1 LGGVFFA
8 LEIVMRICTNVTEL
22 FHKGYRLFIVNL
34 RNRIISSYIFLAIL
48 CAAGCS
54 SDLWAQ
60 EMTLKLDPANSKV
73 EFRLP
78 DVLHTVHGTFAM
90 KSGLIH
96 FNPSNGSASGSVLV
110 DVKSGQSGNSTRD
123 RKMHKEILQSEQYPD
138 ATFMPTKMSGAF
150 SPQGSSEIQVDGTFR
165 IHGSDHPITLV
176 IPLQISGS
184 SANFKTQLVLPYVQW
199 GMKNPST
206 FVLRVSDRVDL
217 AITASGRIAQDPQ
230 SADAR
235 IR

>member
-1 LGGVFFA
+1 
-8 LEIVMRICTNVTEL
+8 VMKL
-22 FHKGYRLFIVNL
+22 FYKVPDLLFVNDRHRTIFLFISLVV
-34 RNRIISSYIFLAIL
+34 L
-48 CAAGCS
+48 CIAGCS
-54 SDLWAQ
+54 TDLWAQ
-60 EMTLKLDPANSKV
+60 EMTLELDPANTKV
-73 EFRLP
+73 EFALP

-96 FNPSNGSASGSVLV
+96 FNPSNGSAAGFVLV

-138 ATFMPTKMSGAF
+138 ATFTPTKMSGPF

-184 SANFKTQLVLPYVQW
+184 SANFKTQLVIPYVQW

-206 FVLRVSDRVDL
+206 FVLRVSDKVDL
-217 AITASGRIAQDPQ
+217 EIVASGRVVQDAQ
-230 SADAR
+230 SANSKVR
-235 IR
+235 

>member
-1 LGGVFFA
+1 
-8 LEIVMRICTNVTEL
+8 MTEL
-22 FHKGYRLFIVNL
+22 FHKGPKLLIVNL
-34 RNRIISSYIFLAIL
+34 RNRMISSHIFLAIL
-48 CAAGCS
+48 CVAGCS
-54 SDLWAQ
+54 SDLWTQ
-60 EMTLKLDPANSKV
+60 EMTLELDPANTKV
-73 EFRLP
+73 EFTLP

-123 RKMHKEILQSEQYPD
+123 RKMHKEILQSEEYPD
-138 ATFMPTKMSGAF
+138 ATFTPTKMSGPF

-184 SANFKTQLVLPYVQW
+184 SANLKTQLVIPYVQW

-206 FVLRVSDRVDL
+206 FILRVSDKVDL
-217 AITASGRIAQDPQ
+217 EIVASGRVVQGAQSGDGKV
-230 SADAR
+230 R
-235 IR
+235 

>member
-1 LGGVFFA
+1 
-8 LEIVMRICTNVTEL
+8 MN
-22 FHKGYRLFIVNL
+22 HRL
-34 RNRIISSYIFLAIL
+34 RFLLSIL
-48 CAAGCS
+48 CVAAS
-54 SDLWAQ
+54 SAVWAQ
-60 EMTLKLDPANSKV
+60 EMTLELDPANTKV
-73 EFRLP
+73 EFTLS
-78 DVLHTVHGTFAM
+78 DVLHTVHGTFTL

-96 FNPSNGSASGSVLV
+96 FNPSNGSASGSVVV
-110 DVKSGQSGNSTRD
+110 DVKSGQSGNSMRD

-138 ATFMPTKMSGAF
+138 ATCTPTKMSGPF

-206 FVLRVSDRVDL
+206 FVLRVSDKVDL
-217 AITASGRIAQDPQ
+217 AITASGRIVQDPQ
-230 SADAR
+230 SADGR

>member
-1 LGGVFFA
+1 
-8 LEIVMRICTNVTEL
+8 MRICTNVTEL
-22 FHKGYRLFIVNL
+22 FHKGPKLLIVNF
-34 RNRIISSYIFLAIL
+34 RNRIIASYIFLAIL
-48 CAAGCS
+48 CVAGCS

-60 EMTLKLDPANSKV
+60 EMTLELDPANSKV
-73 EFRLP
+73 EFTLP

-176 IPLQISGS
+176 ILLQISGS

-217 AITASGRIAQDPQ
+217 AITASGRIVQDPQ

>member
-1 LGGVFFA
+1 
-8 LEIVMRICTNVTEL
+8 
-22 FHKGYRLFIVNL
+22 
-34 RNRIISSYIFLAIL
+34 
-48 CAAGCS
+48 
-54 SDLWAQ
+54 
-60 EMTLKLDPANSKV
+60 MTLELDPANTKV
-73 EFRLP
+73 EFTLP

-96 FNPSNGSASGSVLV
+96 FNPSKGSASGSVLV

-123 RKMHKEILQSEQYPD
+123 RKMHKEILQSEEYPD
-138 ATFMPTKMSGAF
+138 ATFTPTKMSGPF

>member
-1 LGGVFFA
+1 
-8 LEIVMRICTNVTEL
+8 MRICTNVTGL
-22 FHKGYRLFIVNL
+22 FHKGPKLLIVNL
-34 RNRIISSYIFLAIL
+34 RNRMISSYIFLAIL
-48 CAAGCS
+48 CVAGFS

-60 EMTLKLDPANSKV
+60 EMTLELDPANAKV
-73 EFRLP
+73 EFTLP

-138 ATFMPTKMSGAF
+138 ATFTPTKMSGPF
-150 SPQGSSEIQVDGTFR
+150 SPQGSSEIQVEGTFR

-206 FVLRVSDRVDL
+206 FVLRVSDKVDL
-217 AITASGRIAQDPQ
+217 EIAASGHLVQDPQ
-230 SADAR
+230 SADGKVR
-235 IR
+235 